1 MAEQHARA
9 LQAVREAE
17 ERDKKEE
24 AESIEA
30 EKRREKENDIHKE
43 DRDRPD
49 GERHR
54 EREHDRSD
62 REHRVRPRTPD
73 EDVLLDGE
81 EDDVMSPPPM
91 KRERS
96 DSVEGR
102 TNGGGAIGGANI
114 RIASRGESGDRSLV
128 VSLEINSIMY
138 QGVLFAQPTSRGKQA
153 PNNSANTNSNN
164 IIERKDNRIS

>member
-49 GERHR
+49 RERDR

-81 EDDVMSPPPM
+81 EDDALSPPM

-96 DSVEGR
+96 DSTEGR
-102 TNGGGAIGGANI
+102 ANGGSTIGGANI
-114 RIASRGESGDRSLV
+114 RIA
-128 VSLEINSIMY
+128 
-138 QGVLFAQPTSRGKQA
+138 
-153 PNNSANTNSNN
+153 
-164 IIERKDNRIS
+164 

>member
-1 MAEQHARA
+1 MG
-9 LQAVREAE
+9 
-17 ERDKKEE
+17 
-24 AESIEA
+24 

-49 GERHR
+49 RERDR
-54 EREHDRSD
+54 ERERDRSD
-62 REHRVRPRTPD
+62 RDHRVRPRTPD

-102 TNGGGAIGGANI
+102 TNGGAIGGANI

-128 VSLEINSIMY
+128 
-138 QGVLFAQPTSRGKQA
+138 
-153 PNNSANTNSNN
+153 
-164 IIERKDNRIS
+164 